1 MSKRR
6 KFTSEFK
13 TKVVL
18 EALKER
24 STLTELAQKYK
35 LHPVQITNWKKD
47 FLNGASSLFE
57 GKGKKLGEEKT
68 KAENEKLYA
77 KIGQLQ
83 MEVDFLKDISEKI

>member
-6 KFTSEFK
+6 KFTAEFK

-24 STLTELAQKYK
+24 CTLTELAQKHQ

-47 FLNGASSLFE
+47 FLQGASSLFD
-57 GKGKKLGEEKT
+57 KKASKSNEEDT
-68 KAENEKLYA
+68 SVERSKLFA
-77 KIGQLQ
+77 KIGELQ
-83 MEVDFLKDISEKI
+83 MEVDFLKDISKKL